1 MCSIAIPSELLLGH
15 SPPVYGSILY
25 SSLMVTT
32 PPLANRSVSPHQLRP
47 SLQLVG
53 LLKTNGNNKSNDVR
67 NKKRVV
73 FADDRGRPLTQVRVM
88 SEPSNMPPLL
98 SSAYVANL
106 ARGNFYRNLDGKL
119 VIPQEQTVIPT
130 EERAPLKCVDT
141 NPWEPSFAQPAS
153 EYLSFR
159 NKLDENSVSL
169 ENVIVRES
177 ENCLLGT
184 VKVKN
189 LAFDKDVAIRYTTDN
204 WKTQEDVVC
213 SYVDQPGL
221 AVRNLYDTFRFQL
234 ALPDKETGSNQ
245 IEFCVKFSSDGH
257 EYWDNN
263 AGSNYI
269 VKKKREVSTYVIYA
283 QTPS

>member
-15 SPPVYGSILY
+15 SPPVYGSLLY
-25 SSLMVTT
+25 SSLQMVTT
-32 PPLANRSVSPHQLRP
+32 PPLANRSVSPQIRP
-47 SLQLVG
+47 LQLVG
-53 LLKTNGNNKSNDVR
+53 LLKSANHSSNEKR

-106 ARGNFYRNLDGKL
+106 ARGTFYRNLDGKL
-119 VIPQEQTVIPT
+119 VIPQDQTAIPT

-159 NKLDENSVSL
+159 HKLDTNSVSL

-189 LAFDKDVAIRYTTDN
+189 LTFDKEVVIRVTRDN
-204 WKTQEDVVC
+204 WSTHEDVVC
-213 SYVDQPGL
+213 AYVDQPGL
-221 AVRNLYDTFRFQL
+221 TVRNLYDTFRFQL
-234 ALPDKETGSNQ
+234 ALPDRDSGSNQ
-245 IEFCVKFSSDGH
+245 VEFCVKYSSDGQ

-263 AGSNYI
+263 AGTNYI
-269 VKKKREVSTYVIYA
+269 VKKKREVSNHLIYD